1 MQVWSSESTL
11 LLPQV
16 LNFNYIIIHDYSNF
30 TTYPFHDLKIASL
43 EPKKEK
49 LKNQLIIGND
59 VWIGTNAAI
68 LGGIVIGNGA
78 VIAANAVVT
87 KNVEPYS
94 IVAGNPAKILK
105 YRFSEEVCRTL
116 DQMKWWNWPEKEIID
131 LCEKEHGSIDHL
143 LGYYKPEESESY
155 SEFEDMKKVFKIYVF
170 ILDFQQQNSLWRKI
184 VKEYVETFANR
195 DKVMLIL
202 VEQGM
207 EDKKYMEDVFEVIR
221 NKGNCSPNIMKVLFS
236 EKRVVSLLK
245 NADYFITSRDH
256 MTGQYFDYACTY
268 GARILFGTKP
278 KVFARR

>member
-1 MQVWSSESTL
+1 
-11 LLPQV
+11 
-16 LNFNYIIIHDYSNF
+16 
-30 TTYPFHDLKIASL
+30 
-43 EPKKEK
+43 
-49 LKNQLIIGND
+49 
-59 VWIGTNAAI
+59 
-68 LGGIVIGNGA
+68 
-78 VIAANAVVT
+78 
-87 KNVEPYS
+87 
-94 IVAGNPAKILK
+94 
-105 YRFSEEVCRTL
+105 
-116 DQMKWWNWPEKEIID
+116 
-131 LCEKEHGSIDHL
+131 
-143 LGYYKPEESESY
+143 
-155 SEFEDMKKVFKIYVF
+155 MKKVFKIYVF

-268 GARILFGTKP
+268 GERILFGTEP

>member
-1 MQVWSSESTL
+1 M
-11 LLPQV
+11 
-16 LNFNYIIIHDYSNF
+16 
-30 TTYPFHDLKIASL
+30 
-43 EPKKEK
+43 
-49 LKNQLIIGND
+49 
-59 VWIGTNAAI
+59 
-68 LGGIVIGNGA
+68 
-78 VIAANAVVT
+78 T

-94 IVAGNPAKILK
+94 IVAGNPAKIIK
-105 YRFSEEVCRTL
+105 YRFSEEVCCTL

-184 VKEYVETFANR
+184 VKEYVETFSNR
-195 DKVMLIL
+195 DKVMLVL

-221 NKGNCSPNIMKVLFS
+221 NKWNCFPNIMKVLFS

-245 NADYFITSRDH
+245 NANYFITSRDH

-268 GARILFGTKP
+268 GARILFGTEP
-278 KVFARR
+278 KVFANT